1 MGPGEVQLV
10 HQHASLLH
18 GLLVGAGVSAALVV
32 VWAEARR
39 RGLADER
46 LLVLIAAGLVG
57 GAVGMRVA
65 GLVRALDDVGGSATV
80 LDAWRYGAKSVLGGL
95 AGAYAGVLVGK
106 RLTSYAGR
114 TGALFAPAV
123 ALGMAV
129 GRWGCF
135 LTEPLGRPSNLP
147 WAIRGHHPSFLYEIA
162 FHAVAFALLLR
173 WRDRFPEP
181 ADLLV
186 AYLAAYAVFRFAV
199 EFTRA
204 NDVLALGLTGSQWFL
219 LAVAPLLAWRVA
231 RVQRPRAAARTAQA
245 AA

>member
-10 HQHASLLH
+10 HQQASLLH
-18 GLLVGAGVSAALVV
+18 GLLVGAGVALALVV

-57 GAVGMRVA
+57 GAVGMRLA

-80 LDAWRYGAKSVLGGL
+80 LDAWRYGGKSVLGGL

-123 ALGMAV
+123 ALGMAF

-173 WRDRFPEP
+173 WRDRLPEP

-186 AYLAAYAVFRFAV
+186 
-199 EFTRA
+199 
-204 NDVLALGLTGSQWFL
+204 G
-219 LAVAPLLAWRVA
+219 
-231 RVQRPRAAARTAQA
+231 
-245 AA
+245 

>member
-1 MGPGEVQLV
+1 M

-18 GLLVGAGVSAALVV
+18 GLLVGAGVSAALAV

-106 RLTSYAGR
+106 RLTR
-114 TGALFAPAV
+114 TPVAPARCSRQPS
-123 ALGMAV
+123 L
-129 GRWGCF
+129 WGW
-135 LTEPLGRPSNLP
+135 PS
-147 WAIRGHHPSFLYEIA
+147 
-162 FHAVAFALLLR
+162 
-173 WRDRFPEP
+173 
-181 ADLLV
+181 
-186 AYLAAYAVFRFAV
+186 AA
-199 EFTRA
+199 
-204 NDVLALGLTGSQWFL
+204 G
-219 LAVAPLLAWRVA
+219 
-231 RVQRPRAAARTAQA
+231 AAS
-245 AA
+245 